1 MSESVETAHGTVA
14 YETATCVSCGEE
26 FNKEDMADVVVGEI
40 VEFKRYDY
48 SLDRCELADGYTR
61 GRLCRYCQNDPA
73 SYVANLDTGSNSA
86 YNLQMLLAYIVLS
99 MLVALL
105 TVVIVF

>member
-14 YETATCVSCGEE
+14 YETAPCVSCGEE
-26 FNKEDMADVVVGEI
+26 FNKEEMADVVVGEI
-40 VEFKRYDY
+40 VEFNTYRTFPDDLKF
-48 SLDRCELADGYTR
+48 ADGYDC
-61 GRLCRYCQNDPA
+61 GRLCRYCQNNPA

>member
-40 VEFKRYDY
+40 VGFNTFRTAPDDLKF
-48 SLDRCELADGYTR
+48 ADGYTT
-61 GRLCRYCQNDPA
+61 GRLCPYCQNDPA
-73 SYVANLDTGSNSA
+73 SYVANPDIGSSA